1 MKTRSELTEDQ
12 FKDLYAFLSIIG
24 TQFKDFT
31 IVQGWF
37 RSRTDDLTCL
47 VETHFECFDGMDF
60 ALNGIKA
67 FVRMLSTLDK
77 TSSVEVT
84 VDDESVFFSDGQV
97 IVDLKKIRGS
107 FNDNPFIPEE
117 EIKRIYFDQVDN
129 DERPIIRET
138 IHRSVVSKFGKMC
151 RHLQTNV
158 VTIRQQKGDPRRGY
172 LVVEEHPGYGP
183 SGSSNRYTVGL
194 KTGFITPIKEGAHMN
209 IANLPYFFNKSDVT
223 LEVKRCT
230 DPKIVAI
237 MHKVAVG
244 DLSITIFG
252 RASLVEESDE

>member
-1 MKTRSELTEDQ
+1 MKKRSELTEDQ

-24 TQFKDFT
+24 TRFKDFT
-31 IVQGWF
+31 IVQGCF

-47 VETHFECFDGMDF
+47 VETHFECFDRMNF
-60 ALNGIKA
+60 ALSGIKA

-84 VDDESVFFSDGQV
+84 LNDESVFFSDGQV
-97 IVDLKKIRGS
+97 IVDLKKIQGS
-107 FNDNPFIPEE
+107 FNDNPFIPEDDMR
-117 EIKRIYFDQVDN
+117 RIYFDQVVN

-151 RHLQTNV
+151 RDLQTNV
-158 VTIRQQKGDPRRGY
+158 VTIRQQKGDPSRGY

-183 SGSSNRYTVGL
+183 SGSSSRCTIGL

-237 MHKVAVG
+237 MHKLAVG